1 VEDEAQES
9 DRFYD
14 QMRTVANRDLSIN
27 ALNRRRGDQQQA
39 INLAEMGL
47 NIPNQLGQQQIGVAN
62 QLYQIPRNAMMDSLA
77 VLNASSP
84 QQGIGSLIQ
93 LLQLQQQQSQYDQ
106 QNTAQFWQNI
116 GQSLPDLLD
125 SMGL

>member
-1 VEDEAQES
+1 M

-84 QQGIGSLIQ
+84 SQGIGSLIQ

-106 QNTAQFWQNI
+106 QNTAAFWQNI
-116 GQSLPDLLD
+116 GQSLPDILD
-125 SMGL
+125 SIGL